1 MAGISA
7 YQQTSI
13 ETESKGRIVVKL
25 YDGAIRFL
33 RKALEAINTGD
44 FEQKG
49 NLIIKAR
56 NIVLEL
62 SAALDMEAGGE
73 IAQNLRS
80 LYNFIL
86 HRLTI
91 ANIKCDKVAIEEVI
105 NLLANLNAGWKKIA

>member
-1 MAGISA
+1 MAGFSA
-7 YQQTSI
+7 YQQTAI
-13 ETESKGRIVVKL
+13 ETESNGRIIVKL

-33 RKALEAINTGD
+33 RQALEAIKAGD
-44 FEQKG
+44 FERKG

-73 IAQNLRS
+73 ISQNLRS

-86 HRLTI
+86 QRLTI
-91 ANIKCDKVAIEEVI
+91 ANIKCEPNTIKEVI
-105 NLLANLNAGWKKIA
+105 DLLANLNESWKKIA

>member
-1 MAGISA
+1 MAGFSA
-7 YQQTSI
+7 YQQTAI
-13 ETESKGRIVVKL
+13 ETESKGRIIVKL

-33 RKALEAINTGD
+33 GQALEAIKTGD
-44 FEQKG
+44 FERKG
-49 NLIIKAR
+49 NLILKAR

-73 IAQNLRS
+73 ISTNLRS

-91 ANIKCDKVAIEEVI
+91 ANIKCDKIAIGEVI
-105 NLLANLNAGWKKIA
+105 NLLTELNEGWKKIA